1 MVTISNVWDRA
12 TDVVRGRMGQMAG
25 IAALTL
31 FLPQVVQSA
40 VPLFTAPGSTAFA
53 LGVGL
58 LAIAAGALAIWGQL
72 ALLAT
77 ASDPSATQSDAYARA
92 TARFP
97 AALAVTIVAVLAVV
111 VLFIPF
117 VVAVGLSG
125 ADFSGMANTG
135 QMPDIGGG
143 TIAFIALYALALLIV
158 GLAVTARLF
167 LTNAVVLNER
177 RGLGA
182 FARSWQLTSGLTWRL
197 VGVLLLY
204 GIVVGIATSA
214 ARFLTGAVFG
224 LALGRTATTTF
235 LAATASSAVATV
247 FSVLAAAFVA
257 QLYVAVT
264 DRGVAAVFE

>member
-1 MVTISNVWDRA
+1 MVTMSNVWDRA
-12 TDVVRGRMGQMAG
+12 MDVVRGRAGQMAG
-25 IAALTL
+25 VAALTL
-31 FLPQVVQSA
+31 FLPRLVQGA
-40 VPLFTAPGSTAFA
+40 VPVFAAPGSTAFA

-58 LAIAAGALAIWGQL
+58 LAIVAAVVAIWGQL

-77 ASDPSATQSDAYARA
+77 ASDPSATQGDAYARA

-97 AALAVTIVAVLAVV
+97 AALAVTVVAVLVV
-111 VLFIPF
+111 IALFIPF
-117 VVAVGLSG
+117 GVAIGLSG
-125 ADFSGMANTG
+125 ADISGFSASG

-143 TIAFIALYALALLIV
+143 TIAFLLIYSLLLLIV
-158 GLAVTARLF
+158 GVAVAARLF
-167 LTNAVVLNER
+167 LLNAVVLNER

-182 FARSWQLTSGLTWRL
+182 FARSWQLTTGLTWRL

-204 GIVVGIATSA
+204 GIVVGVATSA

-224 LALGRTATTTF
+224 LALGRTATTAF
-235 LAATASSAVATV
+235 FAAAASSAVATV
-247 FSVLAAAFVA
+247 FSVIAAAFVA